1 MASTGTT
8 IQTEIDRLK
17 KAKSD
22 IKTAIINK
30 GGTISDTATIDTYAS
45 AIDGIPTGGS
55 DTTKYLVID
64 ENEFLNTDYDNKK
77 EIELSPEQ
85 KELLSKNLNKIVIDV
100 YNKDNGA
107 HYYIPLFLFVPNV
120 GAAWSLD
127 MRDNEGSIT
136 RFGANYYRVEYFDG
150 HMNVWRQKAEFAI
163 VSKVEQDSIGYDFVP
178 KMSAVY
184 DAINK

>member
-1 MASTGTT
+1 MTKNELKALIEKKVQRQGTQAAIT
-8 IQTEIDRLK
+8 LAPILNEI
-17 KAKSD
+17 
-22 IKTAIINK
+22 
-30 GGTISDTATIDTYAS
+30 IDL
-45 AIDGIPTGGS
+45 IPDSTGGS

-64 ENEFLNTDYDNKK
+64 ENEFLDTNSYKRK
-77 EIELSPEQ
+77 EIKLSPEQ
-85 KELLSKNLNKIVIDV
+85 KELLSENLNKVVIDV
-100 YNKDNGA
+100 YDKDVDT
-107 HYYIPLFLFVPNV
+107 HYYIPLLLFVPNA

-127 MRDNEGSIT
+127 TRNNESSTT

-150 HMNVWRQKAEFAI
+150 HMEVWLQKAEFAI